1 MPVNIKSGDPVKNP
15 FYFTA
20 PVEIGDEEK
29 WSKI

>member
-1 MPVNIKSGDPVKNP
+1 MPGNIRSGDPVKNP

-20 PVEIGDEEK
+20 PVKIEDEEK